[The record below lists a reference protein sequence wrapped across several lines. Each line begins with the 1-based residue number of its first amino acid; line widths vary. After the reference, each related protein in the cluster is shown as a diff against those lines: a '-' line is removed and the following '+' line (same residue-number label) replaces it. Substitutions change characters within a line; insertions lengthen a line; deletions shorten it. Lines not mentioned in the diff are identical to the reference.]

1 MMWEMEQ
8 RHRCMELRET
18 DEQRLPRSSVA
29 ATAAR
34 YGHDYLMEKART
46 GAKTSELWADAAA
59 AGYLGVAVPAEYGG
73 GGAGMVE
80 LTIVAERSRRRAV
93 RCC

>member
-1 MMWEMEQ
+1 MD
-8 RHRCMELRET
+8 LRET
-18 DEQRLPRSSVA
+18 DEQRLLRSSVA
-29 ATAAR
+29 AMAAR

-46 GAKTSELWADAAA
+46 GAKTTELWADAAA

-80 LTIVAERSRRRAV
+80 LTIVAEEIAAAG
-93 RCC
+93 